1 MARPRKITTE
11 QMIEIVDTYYHMRC
25 DGNEKL
31 LKCSLIA
38 KFAQELDFDVKEYD
52 FARNLEVRE
61 HIERWK
67 VFAETTKEV
76 YGRKYKPTSYKNLDI
91 DAFLRING
99 NSTKLADAL
108 RELDG
113 SWLRIYESYEEVTR
127 QNWVLMHE
135 KAKREKL
142 LREKDEN
149 IDRLNAAIS
158 EFITENNKL
167 SIENRYLRKVLR
179 KYLYPALADE
189 ILKNENDSPPT
200 NTLATDIAITDFIED
215 GVSASFEQSVTNDNR
230 IQTESEIFI
239 AKLWEDCDEDF

>member
-1 MARPRKITTE
+1 MARPRKITNE
-11 QMIEIVDTYYHMRC
+11 QMMEIVDTYYHTRC

-38 KFAQELDFDVKEYD
+38 KFAQELGFDVKEYD
-52 FARNLEVRE
+52 FARNMEVRE

-67 VFAETTKEV
+67 VCAETTKEV
-76 YGRKYKPTSYKNLDI
+76 YGRKYKPTSYKSLDV
-91 DAFLRING
+91 DAFLRNN
-99 NSTKLADAL
+99 NSPAKLADAL

-142 LREKDEN
+142 LCEKDESIN
-149 IDRLNAAIS
+149 RLNTDVS
-158 EFITENNKL
+158 KLITENNKL
-167 SIENRYLRKVLR
+167 SIENRYLRKMLR

-189 ILKNENDSPPT
+189 ILRNENEPPPT
-200 NTLATDIAITDFIED
+200 NTIATDIAISDFIED
-215 GVSASFEQSVTNDNR
+215 GVSESFESSVANDNR
-230 IQTESEIFI
+230 IQSESELFL

>member
-1 MARPRKITTE
+1 MARPRKITNE
-11 QMIEIVDTYYHMRC
+11 QMIAIVDTYYHTHC

-38 KFAQELDFDVKEYD
+38 KFAQELGFDVKEYD
-52 FARNLEVRE
+52 FARNMEVRE

-76 YGRKYKPTSYKNLDI
+76 YGRKYKPTAYKSLDV
-91 DAFLRING
+91 DAFLRTNG
-99 NSTKLADAL
+99 NPAKLADAL

-113 SWLRIYESYEEVTR
+113 SWMHIYESYEEVTR
-127 QNWVLMHE
+127 QNWVLIHE
-135 KAKREKL
+135 KAKRKKL
-142 LREKDEN
+142 LREKDED
-149 IDRLNAAIS
+149 IDRLNSGIS

-167 SIENRYLRKVLR
+167 SIENRYLRKMLR

-189 ILKNENDSPPT
+189 ILKNENDPPPT

-215 GVSASFEQSVTNDNR
+215 GISSSFESSVANDNR
-230 IQTESEIFI
+230 IQTESEMFL
-239 AKLWEDCDEDF
+239 AKLWEDCDDDF